1 MTDLLLVVPGPVDL
15 ATGGY
20 VYDRRIMA
28 ALAALGHEVE
38 TLALPAGQDARA
50 EAIHARLHADNAPA
64 VGAMLIDGLAL
75 PGLAPLLADLRR
87 HARCPRLLALV
98 HHPMALET
106 GLTADRATDL
116 ERQERAALALVD
128 GVVATSPATAALL
141 TDGGWTRHPVVV
153 IEPGLSV
160 EPAMPAVPGDDGG
173 ADDGG
178 NAGEIRLLCVA
189 SLTPRKAHQDLVAAL
204 SDLGGAPGGSTWRLD
219 LVGPDTLDPDH
230 AGRVRAAIDAAGLGD
245 RIRCHGV
252 LSGAALARCYAA
264 ADVFVLPSRFEGYGM
279 AFAEAMAAGLPV
291 VGCVAGAVP
300 DLVPASAG
308 ILVPPGDVPAL
319 AHALGRLIADA
330 DLRRQLAA
338 GAAVA
343 GAALPR
349 WPDQARRLAALAGLS
364 EAGLSEEDRS

>member
-1 MTDLLLVVPGPVDL
+1 MTDILLVVPGPVDL

-38 TLALPAGQDARA
+38 TLALPAGEEARA
-50 EAIHARLHADNAPA
+50 ETIRARLHADNAPA

-106 GLTADRATDL
+106 GLTAERAAEL

-128 GVVATSPATAALL
+128 AVVATSPATAALL
-141 TDGGWTRHPVVV
+141 TDGGWTRHPVAV

-160 EPAMPAVPGDDGG
+160 EAAMPAVPGDDGG

-178 NAGEIRLLCVA
+178 IRLLCVA

-204 SDLGGAPGGSTWRLD
+204 SDLGGAPGGRAWRLD
-219 LVGPDTLDPDH
+219 LVGPDTLDAEH

-291 VGCVAGAVP
+291 VGCAAGAVP

-364 EAGLSEEDRS
+364 EAGLLDEDKS